1 MILLCQSELA
11 CLLQAGR
18 RPTIFLFENIDKVT
32 LRQAQCVK
40 LSVLINHYLS
50 MKITNENIIAFEKL
64 YRTNFVNSLSGF
76 KSANLIGTISKEG
89 KTNLAIFSSVIH
101 VGANPPLIGML
112 VRPASVP
119 RHTYTNIKETGYFTI
134 NHINEE
140 IYKQA
145 HQTSARYEKEVSE
158 FDECGLTTEYSA
170 TIKAPYVKESKIKI
184 GCRFVEEHQIKTN
197 NTIFIVGEILEVIIP
212 DDVLMNDGYVD
223 IEKGGTITISS
234 LDSYH
239 ETKRIARLSYAKP
252 GIKLLW
258 I

>member
-1 MILLCQSELA
+1 
-11 CLLQAGR
+11 
-18 RPTIFLFENIDKVT
+18 
-32 LRQAQCVK
+32 
-40 LSVLINHYLS
+40 
-50 MKITNENIIAFEKL
+50 MKINNENILAFEKL

-134 NHINEE
+134 NHINKE
-140 IYKQA
+140 IFKQA
-145 HQTSARYEKEVSE
+145 HQTSARYAKEVSE
-158 FDECGLTTEYSA
+158 FDECGLTPEYST

-197 NTIFIVGEILEVIIP
+197 DTIFIVGEILEIIIP

-223 IEKGGTITISS
+223 IEKAETIAVSG

-239 ETKRIARLSYAKP
+239 ETKKISRLTYAKP
-252 GIKLLW
+252 GKKIYEL
-258 I
+258 